1 MNHKPPKILVVDDES
16 PLRELVVVTLGD
28 AYACDEAPN
37 GDAALKLM
45 RKRRYDMVVLD
56 VMMPGRS
63 GIDVLREMRAD
74 EALRDVPVVV
84 MSAWQS
90 TADIDAALAA
100 GANGFLPKPFRVE
113 DLDSTVRDVIGGSA

>member
-1 MNHKPPKILVVDDES
+1 MRRDPPKILVVDDEP

-37 GDAALKLM
+37 GDAALKLL

-90 TADIDAALAA
+90 TEDIDAALAA

-113 DLDSTVRDVIGGSA
+113 DLDSTVKDVIGRSA

>member
-1 MNHKPPKILVVDDES
+1 MRGDQPKVLVVDDEP
-16 PLRELVVVTLGD
+16 PLRELVIVTLGES
-28 AYACDEAPN
+28 YSCDEAAD
-37 GDAALKLM
+37 GDAALELL
-45 RKRRYDMVVLD
+45 RQRQYDLVMLD

-74 EALRDVPVVV
+74 EALRDVAVIV

-90 TADIDAALAA
+90 SEDIDAALAA

-113 DLDSTVRDVIGGSA
+113 DLDSTVKDVIGRTA

>member
-1 MNHKPPKILVVDDES
+1 MIHDQPKVLVVDDEQ
-16 PLRELVVVTLGD
+16 PLRELVIVTLGD
-28 AYACDEAPN
+28 SYACDEAAD
-37 GDAALKLM
+37 GDAALEQL
-45 RKRRYDMVVLD
+45 RRRQYDMVVLD

-74 EALRDVPVVV
+74 EATRDVPVVV

-90 TADIDAALAA
+90 SQDIDSALEA

-113 DLDSTVRDVIGGSA
+113 ELDATVRTLIGRSA

>member
-1 MNHKPPKILVVDDES
+1 MRHDQPKILVVDDEQ

-28 AYACDEAPN
+28 SCTCDEAAD
-37 GDAALKLM
+37 GDAALEQL
-45 RKRRYDMVVLD
+45 RRRRYDMVVLD

-74 EALRDVPVVV
+74 DTLRDIPVVV

-90 TADIDAALAA
+90 SQDIDSALAA

-113 DLDSTVRDVIGGSA
+113 ELDETVRTLIGRSA

>member
-1 MNHKPPKILVVDDES
+1 MTRDQPKVLVVDDEP

-28 AYACDEAPN
+28 GYACDEAAT

-45 RKRRYDMVVLD
+45 RKRQYDLVVLD

-74 EALRDVPVVV
+74 KTLREVPVVV

-90 TADIDAALAA
+90 TEDIDAALAA

-113 DLDSTVRDVIGGSA
+113 DLDSTVRDVIGRSA

>member
-1 MNHKPPKILVVDDES
+1 MNLDLPKILVVDDEP
-16 PLRELVVVTLGD
+16 PLRELVIVTLGD
-28 AYACDEAPN
+28 AYACDEAAD
-37 GDAALKLM
+37 GDAALALL
-45 RKRRYDMVVLD
+45 RKQQYDMVVLD

-63 GIDVLREMRAD
+63 GIDVLREMRSD

-90 TADIDAALAA
+90 SEDIDAALAA

-113 DLDSTVRDVIGGSA
+113 ELGLTVRTVMSRSA

>member
-1 MNHKPPKILVVDDES
+1 MSHEQPKILVVDDEP

-28 AYACDEAPN
+28 AYSCDEAAD
-37 GDAALKLM
+37 GDAALEQM

-74 EALRDVPVVV
+74 EAMKDVPVVV
-84 MSAWQS
+84 MSAWQAS
-90 TADIDAALAA
+90 QDIDSALAA
-100 GANGFLPKPFRVE
+100 GANGFLPKPFRAE
-113 DLDSTVRDVIGGSA
+113 ELDATVRALIGRAT